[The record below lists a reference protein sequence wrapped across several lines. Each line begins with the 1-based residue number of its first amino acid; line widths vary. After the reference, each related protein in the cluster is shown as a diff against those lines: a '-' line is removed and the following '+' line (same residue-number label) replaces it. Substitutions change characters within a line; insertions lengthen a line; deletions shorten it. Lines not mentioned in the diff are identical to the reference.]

1 MIGIYVA
8 VGSANHMPPWG
19 GTDMLLSTNP
29 ISVAIPSGINPP
41 IILDMATSVA
51 AYGKVKTLIQSGGTM
66 PEGWMIDKNGNPLTD
81 PAKSQDGFLLPIGGP
96 KGYGLALIFGILAGT
111 LNGGAFG
118 KDVIDFNA
126 DNTTVANT
134 GQFLIALN
142 IEAFMDTGQFKS
154 QIDKIWVEMKSSAKL
169 PGVSE
174 IRVPGENLAKT
185 INERVESG
193 IRIPKPLFASLSQIA
208 DELSIDRLT

>member
-1 MIGIYVA
+1 
-8 VGSANHMPPWG
+8 
-19 GTDMLLSTNP
+19 
-29 ISVAIPSGINPP
+29 
-41 IILDMATSVA
+41 MATSVV

-134 GQFLIALN
+134 GQFLIALD

-174 IRVPGENLAKT
+174 IRVPGENLSKT